1 MDHLLLRALG
11 AQRDRPLEDLSRGR
25 KLATFALLCAA
36 SLIAACGGGDDDTG
50 ASTGLPSVGGGG
62 SLVYAVPALPATLD
76 PLAARDRTAQVVS
89 RQVYE
94 PLVGPLSGPYGATS
108 ERPGLALSAEPS
120 PYASVWTLTLRRD
133 VRFQDGTP
141 FNATAVLANSRRWTT
156 LPKGRSLLP
165 GLFAVD
171 APRPDQV
178 RFLLDAP
185 DPGLARRL
193 ASPRLGIV
201 SPQAFEPP
209 RGARA
214 RFRSDVSGSGTGPFE
229 LAAVT
234 ATEIELS
241 RNAAWWGS
249 PAGLGPALDG
259 VVFLAEPLGDRRLRL
274 LDTGEAQVA
283 DPLGRAAL
291 AAVAADPLLAT
302 AGGPG
307 QGIGLEGSV
316 RGLDSAR
323 AVPLLSRVW
332 LTEIGG

>member
-1 MDHLLLRALG
+1 
-11 AQRDRPLEDLSRGR
+11 
-25 KLATFALLCAA
+25 
-36 SLIAACGGGDDDTG
+36 
-50 ASTGLPSVGGGG
+50 
-62 SLVYAVPALPATLD
+62 
-76 PLAARDRTAQVVS
+76 
-89 RQVYE
+89 
-94 PLVGPLSGPYGATS
+94 
-108 ERPGLALSAEPS
+108 
-120 PYASVWTLTLRRD
+120 
-133 VRFQDGTP
+133 
-141 FNATAVLANSRRWTT
+141 
-156 LPKGRSLLP
+156 
-165 GLFAVD
+165 
-171 APRPDQV
+171 V
-178 RFLLDAP
+178 RFLLDASDP
-185 DPGLARRL
+185 DLARRL

-201 SPQAFEPP
+201 SPQALDPP

-241 RNAAWWGS
+241 RNATWWGS

-259 VVFLAEPLGDRRLRL
+259 VVFRAEPLEDRRLRL
-274 LDTGEAQVA
+274 LGAGAVQVA

-302 AGGPG
+302 AGGPA

-332 LTEIGG
+332 LTEISG

>member
-1 MDHLLLRALG
+1 MKEGAIVLAAL
-11 AQRDRPLEDLSRGR
+11 
-25 KLATFALLCAA
+25 ALL
-36 SLIAACGGGDDDTG
+36 IAGCGGGDDDTG
-50 ASTGLPSVGGGG
+50 ASAGLPSVGGGG
-62 SLVYAVPALPATLD
+62 ALAYAVPALPATLD
-76 PLAARDRTAQVVS
+76 PLAARDHTAQVVS
-89 RQVYE
+89 RQVFE

-108 ERPGLALSAEPS
+108 VRPGLALSAEPS
-120 PYASVWTLTLRRD
+120 PDASIWTLTLRRD

-156 LPKGRSLLP
+156 LAKGRGLLP
-165 GLFAVD
+165 GVFAVD

-201 SPQAFEPP
+201 SPQALDPP

-234 ATEIELS
+234 ATGIELS
-241 RNAAWWGS
+241 RNPTWWGS
-249 PAGLGPALDG
+249 PAGLGPALDR
-259 VVFLAEPLGDRRLRL
+259 VFFRAEPVEDRRLRL
-274 LDTGEAQVA
+274 LEAGAVQVA

-291 AAVAADPLLAT
+291 GAVAADPLLAT
-302 AGGPG
+302 AGGPAR
-307 QGIGLEGSV
+307 GIGLEGSV

-332 LTEIGG
+332 LTEISG